1 MTKEDFLATL
11 QAGNMTYEEEE
22 SGAFLYYTYN
32 KNTYDQKCEVIVY
45 TEADGQFPQN
55 TVIEVSCS
63 NRCE

>member
-1 MTKEDFLATL
+1 
-11 QAGNMTYEEEE
+11 MTYEEEE

-32 KNTYDQKCEVIVY
+32 KNTYDQKCGVIVY